1 MFGLLMATAAD
12 VYNGFSIAFMILMVL
27 SSIAMIIVVL
37 LQRGDASN
45 NMSAIT
51 GGSDTFFGRN
61 KSRSIDGKFKL
72 ATVIIAASILL
83 FSILFFVFQVLLHAQ
98 G

>member
-72 ATVIIAASILL
+72 ATVIIAASILV

>member
-72 ATVIIAASILL
+72 ATIIIAASILV